1 MEQDSVSQEMAVW
14 QSLHWPDGRRRM
26 RLETEPIDERR
37 CSVLQ
42 LVKALLDKY
51 NDDHNLSEVR
61 SFPSLLSSAILQPTL
76 AALCFSVL
84 NLHLALNC

>member
-1 MEQDSVSQEMAVW
+1 MEQVSVSLEMAVW

-61 SFPSLLSSAILQPTL
+61 SFPSLLSSLLSHP
-76 AALCFSVL
+76 AAYLGCAVF
-84 NLHLALNC
+84 